1 MNAENKIAL
10 ALINLT
16 TGGIYLKDGKLY
28 HDDLG
33 ELPSVGEIAA
43 VVKNRPEIV
52 GDVLLDDALD
62 EGLPVEMD
70 TRSVRRI
77 ASGAASVKDVERLT
91 EARAEASR
99 RVFCIGQKVMLEA
112 GKVKD
117 APVWMKLEKKKTT
130 RSAPWMASA
139 VEEEAFR
146 IILRLI
152 EEGKP
157 VFEDEPFHMPRH
169 DYATIQEALSDRTT
183 ELAYLLANELH
194 IRSRLLGVDDTL
206 LDRINE
212 KTSTKEDIHALVE
225 ELGRVIADD

>member
-1 MNAENKIAL
+1 MNAENIIAL

-16 TGGIYLKDGKLY
+16 TGSIYLKDGKLY

-33 ELPSVGEIAA
+33 ELPSVEEISA

-99 RVFCIGQKVMLEA
+99 RVFCIGQEVMLEA

-130 RSAPWMASA
+130 HSAPS
-139 VEEEAFR
+139 
-146 IILRLI
+146 
-152 EEGKP
+152 KTP
-157 VFEDEPFHMPRH
+157 
-169 DYATIQEALSDRTT
+169 LS
-183 ELAYLLANELH
+183 EVAYILANELH
-194 IRSRLLGVDDTL
+194 IHGAIDDVDDVL
-206 LDRINE
+206 LDRIND
-212 KTSTKEDIHALVE
+212 KTSTMDDIRALGNA
-225 ELGRVIADD
+225 LLRVTVDD